1 MSTSPS
7 SPSAT
12 GGSTAAHTQAVAT
25 QRRGAATASAGTDLF
40 SNLLSLL
47 SAGPQT
53 TAAEDNLTSGDVLPD
68 AAPDAQTG
76 AAPDPHNPLAALL
89 AWTGASAPAP
99 VAAAGDAATALADA
113 GTAALAAGARP
124 AGGPE
129 AQALATAQAP
139 ANDRT
144 ALSEPVT
151 GQFTAPTAGT
161 AEPAAVA
168 APTTPTAPT
177 APTPSV
183 PGQASDAAGG
193 PAPAER
199 HNTGAHALPATRI
212 TAWRSTTTLA
222 ASSARGADTT
232 RQPGRI
238 AEAAAAPANGVTTMA
253 AAGPDEAAAVALPA
267 TGTPGTD
274 RPAHGGPLPGAAAST
289 TGSSGGSTDGGA
301 TGGGSDPQPDH
312 AATARENGDVYAP
325 TADNEPTAADW
336 TSPHVRHA
344 HVRVG
349 EAGEDAIDIQLS
361 LDGQEVQVHF
371 QTNDAQARDNLA
383 REAGA
388 TLGELLQRSG
398 MELGSVSVG
407 GQHTPSSQQQTGG
420 QAGQPGQQ
428 SASPSPR
435 RTAAGPEAAATPP
448 AQRRDG
454 SRPLDLFV

>member
-47 SAGPQT
+47 SADPLT
-53 TAAEDNLTSGDVLPD
+53 TAAQDDLTSGGALAD
-68 AAPDAQTG
+68 AASDAQPGT
-76 AAPDPHNPLAALL
+76 APEPQNPLAALL
-89 AWTGASAPAP
+89 AWTGAQSPAP
-99 VAAAGDAATALADA
+99 VAAAGEGATALPAT
-113 GTAALAAGARP
+113 GTASLTAGARP
-124 AGGPE
+124 VGGPE
-129 AQALATAQAP
+129 AQALALTNAQSQTSE
-139 ANDRT
+139 RM
-144 ALSEPVT
+144 ALSEPAT
-151 GQFTAPTAGT
+151 GRFTPPTAGT
-161 AEPAAVA
+161 AEPAPMA
-168 APTTPTAPT
+168 APT
-177 APTPSV
+177 APNLSGPV
-183 PGQASDAAGG
+183 AASDATGG
-193 PAPAER
+193 PAPGER
-199 HNTGAHALPATRI
+199 HNTGTHALPATRI
-212 TAWRSTTTLA
+212 TAWRSTTALA
-222 ASSARGADTT
+222 TSSARGTEPT

-238 AEAAAAPANGVTTMA
+238 AEAAATPASGATAMA

-267 TGTPGTD
+267 TGTPGAD
-274 RPAHGGPLPGAAAST
+274 RPAAGGPLPGTAAST

-301 TGGGSDPQPDH
+301 AGGGSDPQPDH
-312 AATARENGDVYAP
+312 AATTRENGDVYP
-325 TADNEPTAADW
+325 QTADNEATPADW
-336 TSPHVRHA
+336 TSPHLRHA

-371 QTNDAQARDNLA
+371 QTDDAQARDNLA

-388 TLGELLQRSG
+388 ALGELLQRSG

-420 QAGQPGQQ
+420 QAGQPGPQA
-428 SASPSPR
+428 ASPSPR
-435 RTAAGPEAAATPP
+435 RTAAAPEASAAPP
-448 AQRRDG
+448 APRRDG